1 MAKNSSPTVD
11 ETDTSVRQRKTTNG
25 LHVSPSEVKFHSMTE
40 TLEAERKEREKIV
53 LWRRPVL
60 TLQYFVY
67 ETVTL
72 TSVLANR

>member
-1 MAKNSSPTVD
+1 MAKNSSPTVA

-25 LHVSPSEVKFHSMTE
+25 LHASPSEVKFHSMTE